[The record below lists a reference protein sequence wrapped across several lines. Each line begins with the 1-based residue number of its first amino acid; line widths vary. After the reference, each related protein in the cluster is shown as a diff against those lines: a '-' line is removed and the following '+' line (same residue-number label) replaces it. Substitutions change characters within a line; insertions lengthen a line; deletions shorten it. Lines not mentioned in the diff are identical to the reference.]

1 MIYQIQSND
10 PNNYGEL
17 TFEPIIPWNTE
28 RVEYRITGVN
38 TYSNFLIT
46 TSDDFI
52 EFSINET
59 CLTTQ
64 FQDRVNYEIEDLA
77 RILTEL
83 FTTCDVTVEL
93 DASGVLLFKAPIESA
108 KQSASQASRS
118 ERAEFQI
125 VRASHR
131 VKMLLGLYDTELPL
145 TSSNSV
151 IKASSAPL
159 VSFGNVLYLQSL
171 QGSNIGTRVDKNYY
185 SAPIIY
191 PLNTFMKSGL
201 PIISNKKQDKVT
213 VNIDAAKCI
222 KIRLVDFKFEP
233 VILRNPLFV
242 SIKIKPA

>member
-93 DASGVLLFKAPIESA
+93 DASGVLLFKAPIE
-108 KQSASQASRS
+108 
-118 ERAEFQI
+118 FQI

-191 PLNTFMKSGL
+191 RLNTFMKSGL

-242 SIKIKPA
+242 AIKIKPI